1 MTATDFRI
9 TRKKAGIRRLETL
22 AEALD
27 WNKET
32 VSDIEGGKVG
42 VDDATRNTIL
52 TTINRIRTTPRDD
65 NQRPSH
71 TE

>member
-1 MTATDFRI
+1 MAATDFRI

-42 VDDATRNTIL
+42 VDDATRSTIL
-52 TTINRIRTTPRDD
+52 TTIERLRIRPASAP
-65 NQRPSH
+65 QRP
-71 TE
+71 TQPE